1 MDRAKG
7 VPDGTPFLFAE
18 RLSMGHNGVFL
29 MERCYRVP
37 QLMDVVQRGKEHA
50 GID

>member
-1 MDRAKG
+1 MNYN
-7 VPDGTPFLFAE
+7 
-18 RLSMGHNGVFL
+18 SVFL
-29 MERCYRVP
+29 MERCYRTL